1 MGTATKEAKAKV
13 PAAAKRRATLIKRL
27 SGQQRVL
34 PLPAVLREAGL

>member
-1 MGTATKEAKAKV
+1 MALYAPGSDELV
-13 PAAAKRRATLIKRL
+13 EQVERATLIKRL